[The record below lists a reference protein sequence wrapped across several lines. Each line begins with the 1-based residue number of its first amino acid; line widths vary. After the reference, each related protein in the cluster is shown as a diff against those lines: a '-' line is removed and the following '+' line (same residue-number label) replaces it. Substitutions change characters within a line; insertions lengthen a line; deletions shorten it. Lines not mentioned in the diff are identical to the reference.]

1 MSGRNVP
8 VVLIPRYTSYVGG
21 GIYSTLPIPVS
32 AYEGLVLSVW
42 RGNMIGNPVP
52 PPSMLIS
59 MHESNDLETW
69 SLCGGT
75 YPTPG
80 ADSEIQCNITFS
92 KAWFRMSTILNTASS
107 GGTMWAQG
115 FFIMREK

>member
-1 MSGRNVP
+1 MAGSNVA
-8 VVLIPRYTSYVGG
+8 VVLLTQYTTYVGG

-42 RGNMIGNPVP
+42 RGNMIGNPAP

-59 MHESNDLETW
+59 MDESNDLEWW
-69 SLCGGT
+69 SPCGGT

-80 ADSEIQCNITFS
+80 AASEVQCNITFS

-107 GGTMWAQG
+107 GVSMWAQG
-115 FFIMREK
+115 FFIVREK